1 MHHVKH
7 VRKVL
12 KSKKPN
18 SFNAYLEA
26 MRLVNRK
33 TLPLCKKHH
42 LQVHQGIYDGTSLK
56 KLFKSFKDS
65 DVGFDKEKASVLI
78 EKFSGNSETK

>member
-1 MHHVKH
+1 MHQVKR
-7 VRKVL
+7 VCRVL

-33 TLPLCKKHH
+33 TTPLCKNHH
-42 LQVHQGIYDGTSLK
+42 LQVHKSIYDGTLLK

-65 DVGFDKEKASVLI
+65 GVGLDKKKASDLI
-78 EKFSGNSETK
+78 NKFSVISETK